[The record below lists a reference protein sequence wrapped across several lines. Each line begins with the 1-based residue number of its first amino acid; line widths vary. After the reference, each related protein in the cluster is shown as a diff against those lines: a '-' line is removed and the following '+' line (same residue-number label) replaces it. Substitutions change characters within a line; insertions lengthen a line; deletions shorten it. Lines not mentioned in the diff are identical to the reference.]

1 MHKTFDFKK
10 YVEYKVYSVTTI
22 KKGYGFRV
30 LLTFADESTKTQQ
43 HAGFTT
49 KREANAFRDEVIG
62 QLHTGTYI
70 VYGKIR
76 VEEFMIF
83 WLEDIMRPRITDD
96 TYTTYKSAIRNYIVP
111 QLGKMY
117 MSTLNQGY
125 IRKLYNTVAEK
136 YESVA
141 KNVRT
146 IMKTSLEYAFNKN
159 VLATNPAKG
168 INLPKKIKKTE
179 YRVLKIDEKKTL
191 TLPQVI
197 QLIEASKETPI
208 NLLTVTVQ
216 LGMLADIRSAFGS
229 CSIVKDSI
237 SEINGL
243 KYSDVDYI
251 HRTLRVERQLGK
263 KPNSKAEDCA
273 PKMLTKQEI
282 KTKTPAGVRELPI
295 PDYVFEAI
303 LEERKTYEKNRRR
316 RPKEFRDWNYICCS
330 TYGNPRSKGFH
341 QKYYKDLLKSL
352 DLPDIH
358 FHQLRNT
365 YATILLKNSFNSKGV
380 SHLLGHAKEIISV
393 DVYGDT
399 QKIIEDCLDVLEP
412 FIEEVI
418 PKERKDQYYDY
429 SEVIEIDLIL
439 KEYFNAA

>member
-1 MHKTFDFKK
+1 MQILFA
-10 YVEYKVYSVTTI
+10 
-22 KKGYGFRV
+22 V
-30 LLTFADESTKTQQ
+30 LMGL
-43 HAGFTT
+43 
-49 KREANAFRDEVIG
+49 RR
-62 QLHTGTYI
+62 
-70 VYGKIR
+70 
-76 VEEFMIF
+76 
-83 WLEDIMRPRITDD
+83 
-96 TYTTYKSAIRNYIVP
+96 
-111 QLGKMY
+111 
-117 MSTLNQGY
+117 
-125 IRKLYNTVAEK
+125 
-136 YESVA
+136 
-141 KNVRT
+141 
-146 IMKTSLEYAFNKN
+146 
-159 VLATNPAKG
+159 
-168 INLPKKIKKTE
+168 
-179 YRVLKIDEKKTL
+179 
-191 TLPQVI
+191 
-197 QLIEASKETPI
+197 
-208 NLLTVTVQ
+208 
-216 LGMLADIRSAFGS
+216 
-229 CSIVKDSI
+229 

-399 QKIIEDCLDVLEP
+399 QEIIEDCLDILEP

-429 SEVIEIDLIL
+429 SEVIGNRLNPGGIFQRSMIKNRIVVREKVQIRIEHL
-439 KEYFNAA
+439 YFFLPSSIYFQKMSDIIGTVTRTNSKNMTEPEPGIIRYFRVLFYPQKSVL

>member
-1 MHKTFDFKK
+1 MVSKSGITFQIVLLLRRLLALDFKK

-22 KKGYGFRV
+22 KNGYGFRV

-96 TYTTYKSAIRNYIVP
+96 TYTTYKSAIKNYIVP
-111 QLGKMY
+111 QIGKMY

-125 IRKLYNTVAEK
+125 IRKLYNAVAEK

-168 INLPKKIKKTE
+168 INLSKK
-179 YRVLKIDEKKTL
+179 
-191 TLPQVI
+191 
-197 QLIEASKETPI
+197 
-208 NLLTVTVQ
+208 N
-216 LGMLADIRSAFGS
+216 
-229 CSIVKDSI
+229 
-237 SEINGL
+237 
-243 KYSDVDYI
+243 
-251 HRTLRVERQLGK
+251 
-263 KPNSKAEDCA
+263 
-273 PKMLTKQEI
+273 
-282 KTKTPAGVRELPI
+282 
-295 PDYVFEAI
+295 
-303 LEERKTYEKNRRR
+303 
-316 RPKEFRDWNYICCS
+316 
-330 TYGNPRSKGFH
+330 
-341 QKYYKDLLKSL
+341 YKDLLKSL

-399 QKIIEDCLDVLEP
+399 QEIIEDCLDVLEP

-439 KEYFNAA
+439 EEYFNAA

>member
-1 MHKTFDFKK
+1 MQILFA
-10 YVEYKVYSVTTI
+10 
-22 KKGYGFRV
+22 V
-30 LLTFADESTKTQQ
+30 LMGL
-43 HAGFTT
+43 
-49 KREANAFRDEVIG
+49 RR
-62 QLHTGTYI
+62 
-70 VYGKIR
+70 
-76 VEEFMIF
+76 
-83 WLEDIMRPRITDD
+83 
-96 TYTTYKSAIRNYIVP
+96 
-111 QLGKMY
+111 
-117 MSTLNQGY
+117 
-125 IRKLYNTVAEK
+125 
-136 YESVA
+136 
-141 KNVRT
+141 
-146 IMKTSLEYAFNKN
+146 
-159 VLATNPAKG
+159 
-168 INLPKKIKKTE
+168 
-179 YRVLKIDEKKTL
+179 
-191 TLPQVI
+191 
-197 QLIEASKETPI
+197 
-208 NLLTVTVQ
+208 
-216 LGMLADIRSAFGS
+216 
-229 CSIVKDSI
+229 

-316 RPKEFRDWNYICCS
+316 RPKEFRDWNYICSS

-341 QKYYKDLLKSL
+341 QKYYKNLLKSL

-399 QKIIEDCLDVLEP
+399 QEIIEDCLDVLEP

-418 PKERKDQYYDY
+418 PKERKNQYYDY

-439 KEYFNAA
+439 EEYFNAA

>member
-22 KKGYGFRV
+22 KNGYGFRV

-125 IRKLYNTVAEK
+125 IRKLYNAVAEK

-159 VLATNPAKG
+159 VLATNPANG
-168 INLPKKIKKTE
+168 INLSKKIKKTE
-179 YRVLKIDEKKTL
+179 YRVLKIDEKKEPPMFKLSDTHYAA
-191 TLPQVI
+191 TW
-197 QLIEASKETPI
+197 
-208 NLLTVTVQ
+208 LLDERAPKTE
-216 LGMLADIRSAFGS
+216 MPA
-229 CSIVKDSI
+229 
-237 SEINGL
+237 EL
-243 KYSDVDYI
+243 KA
-251 HRTLRVERQLGK
+251 RVEKMK
-263 KPNSKAEDCA
+263 K
-273 PKMLTKQEI
+273 
-282 KTKTPAGVRELPI
+282 
-295 PDYVFEAI
+295 EATENGG
-303 LEERKTYEKNRRR
+303 L
-316 RPKEFRDWNYICCS
+316 
-330 TYGNPRSKGFH
+330 
-341 QKYYKDLLKSL
+341 
-352 DLPDIH
+352 
-358 FHQLRNT
+358 
-365 YATILLKNSFNSKGV
+365 
-380 SHLLGHAKEIISV
+380 
-393 DVYGDT
+393 
-399 QKIIEDCLDVLEP
+399 
-412 FIEEVI
+412 
-418 PKERKDQYYDY
+418 
-429 SEVIEIDLIL
+429 
-439 KEYFNAA
+439 

>member
-96 TYTTYKSAIRNYIVP
+96 TYTTYKSAIKNYIVP
-111 QLGKMY
+111 QIGKMY
-117 MSTLNQGY
+117 MSTLNQGH
-125 IRKLYNTVAEK
+125 IRKLYNAVAEK

-159 VLATNPAKG
+159 VLATNPVKG
-168 INLPKKIKKTE
+168 INLPKK
-179 YRVLKIDEKKTL
+179 
-191 TLPQVI
+191 
-197 QLIEASKETPI
+197 
-208 NLLTVTVQ
+208 N
-216 LGMLADIRSAFGS
+216 
-229 CSIVKDSI
+229 
-237 SEINGL
+237 
-243 KYSDVDYI
+243 
-251 HRTLRVERQLGK
+251 
-263 KPNSKAEDCA
+263 
-273 PKMLTKQEI
+273 
-282 KTKTPAGVRELPI
+282 
-295 PDYVFEAI
+295 
-303 LEERKTYEKNRRR
+303 
-316 RPKEFRDWNYICCS
+316 
-330 TYGNPRSKGFH
+330 
-341 QKYYKDLLKSL
+341 YKDLLKSL

-399 QKIIEDCLDVLEP
+399 QEIIEDCLDILEP

-418 PKERKDQYYDY
+418 PKERKNQYYDY

-439 KEYFNAA
+439 KEYFHAA